1 VKIVR
6 MICSLFLLEEARIM
20 RLNKKML
27 EQGRIL
33 SFIGSVDFY
42 KSIDGYY
49 CVIQR
54 GRQIARCKSY
64 SAARLVLTS
73 ILNGG

>member
-1 VKIVR
+1 
-6 MICSLFLLEEARIM
+6 MICSLFLLEEAKIM
-20 RLNKKML
+20 RLNKKMI

-42 KSIDGYY
+42 KSIDDYY
-49 CVIQR
+49 CVMQR
-54 GRQIARCKSY
+54 NRLIARCKSY

-73 ILNGG
+73 VLNQ